1 MITVQW
7 IAGFAVLL
15 FGHELSY
22 VFSGIMAGYLG
33 LRLTHLLPPT
43 APAWAD
49 LALIAVLAVIAAS
62 LTMINKDVGFYITGS
77 LAGGFLASSYFA
89 PNTLTIPLIPF
100 IIGAVLVSLFIGL
113 LKGWGVIIV
122 SCAVGTYLL
131 YGVIPLFGTART
143 LASAG
148 AFIVGGVVQVVLF
161 QMQKHSEE

>member
-1 MITVQW
+1 MTTVQW
-7 IAGFAVLL
+7 VAGFAVLFL
-15 FGHELSY
+15 GHELSY

-49 LALIAVLAVIAAS
+49 LTFIAVLVVIAAGA
-62 LTMINKDVGFYITGS
+62 TMINKNVGFYITGS
-77 LAGGFLASSYFA
+77 LAGGFLASEYFS
-89 PNTLTIPLIPF
+89 PFTLTIPIIPF

-113 LKGWGVIIV
+113 LKDWGVIIV
-122 SCAVGTYLL
+122 SCIVGTYLL
-131 YGVIPLFGTART
+131 YGVIPLVGTART

-148 AFIVGGVVQVVLF
+148 VFALGGVAQVILF